1 MEDKTD
7 ILWNAEWE
15 LNANKFFKDSVDM
28 MIENLRSRLKI
39 TLDGRDDQSDA
50 LQDYLLI
57 DNTIDQLILLRDGY
71 CKKAITKSKQ
81 IFDSIKSQMD
91 QEKSN

>member
-1 MEDKTD
+1 MEDKID
-7 ILWNAEWE
+7 ILWNAERE

-39 TLDGRDDQSDA
+39 ALDGRDDQSDA

-71 CKKAITKSKQ
+71 CNKAINKSKQ
-81 IFDSIKSQMD
+81 NFDSIKSQMD

>member
-7 ILWNAEWE
+7 ILWNAERE

-50 LQDYLLI
+50 LQDNI
-57 DNTIDQLILLRDGY
+57 
-71 CKKAITKSKQ
+71 
-81 IFDSIKSQMD
+81 
-91 QEKSN
+91 